1 MAKLYDAI
9 TDVPGIKV
17 GHWTDRRAA
26 TGCTVVL
33 YEPGAMP
40 GVDVRGA
47 APGTHETDLLRPGY
61 AAQALHAVVL
71 TGGSLFGLASVT
83 GVYRWCEEHGVGV
96 MFGRRRIPIVSGAV
110 VFDLNTGS
118 AGVRPDADAGYTAAT
133 AAKAGRVA
141 EGSVGAGTG
150 ATVAKLMGA
159 NRSLKGGIGSASE
172 ALDSGLVV
180 GAIVAVN
187 AVGDIIDSRDGSVLA
202 GPRDDKGLFLDSMAA
217 LRSGSRR
224 APQADEPLEGNTTI
238 GVVATN
244 ARLTKEQANRLA
256 TTAHDGLARAIRP
269 LHTAADGDTIF
280 AMATGQVDV
289 PLGGL
294 IAVEALAALAVE
306 RAVVKGVLAAKALAG
321 VPSVSEWRA
330 RLSREASSRL
340 QS

>member
-1 MAKLYDAI
+1 MPRTLHDAI

-71 TGGSLFGLASVT
+71 TGGSLFGLASIT
-83 GVYRWCEEHGVGV
+83 GVVRWCEENGVGIT
-96 MFGRRRIPIVSGAV
+96 FGRQRVPIVSGAV
-110 VFDLNTGS
+110 VFDLNLGR
-118 AGVRPDADAGYTAAT
+118 ADVRPTAESGYAAAS

-159 NRSLKGGIGSASE
+159 NRNLKGGIGTASE
-172 ALDSGLVV
+172 LLEDGIVV

-187 AVGDIIDSRDGSVLA
+187 AVGDIVDSRDGSLVA
-202 GPRDDKGLFLDSMAA
+202 GPRGEAGAFLDTIAG
-217 LRSGSRR
+217 LRTGSRQQ
-224 APQADEPLEGNTTI
+224 PQTDGPPEGNTTI

-256 TTAHDGLARAIRP
+256 TIAHDGFARAIRP
-269 LHTAADGDTIF
+269 VHTSVDGDTVF
-280 AMATGQVDV
+280 VMATGERDIGAARTTA
-289 PLGGL
+289 L
-294 IAVEALAALAVE
+294 EAFAARAVE
-306 RAVVKGVLAAKALAG
+306 RAIVKGVQTAKSLAG
-321 VPSVSEWRA
+321 VPSVSEWR
-330 RLSREASSRL
+330 SRP
-340 QS
+340 